1 MDSSMYQHAQA
12 QAITSTHNLV
22 AQLRDNTFAVLSLHL
37 CLALSPHRIAKHA
50 SASRMQGVSAT
61 RPAVGDSAGVRATE
75 VVSKVPV
82 CCSVSFSRN
91 LSKRHF
97 ACAAGLGVICTRYIH
112 VTCEWQ
118 ESKRMRCLQRGAFTR
133 SLSSRR
139 H

>member
-22 AQLRDNTFAVLSLHL
+22 AQLRDHTFAVLSVHL

-61 RPAVGDSAGVRATE
+61 RPTVGDSAVVRATE
-75 VVSKVPV
+75 IVSKVPV

-91 LSKRHF
+91 LS
-97 ACAAGLGVICTRYIH
+97 
-112 VTCEWQ
+112 
-118 ESKRMRCLQRGAFTR
+118 
-133 SLSSRR
+133 SSTLRVQLVR
-139 H
+139 A